1 MENSRRLH
9 TMNYLLYW
17 TETYSSR
24 MHSPSSPRELKTC
37 YTLSSFNC
45 QNDYCGAASHYEG
58 SQRRGR
64 DFVGKLYNYAKS
76 HIFFRDIVYFRTKSC
91 RLLRKLYW
99 RFRTRATI
107 FPDNVS
113 VKSKLKHPPNLRSG
127 VPFIFVGAEKERLIQ
142 LLDYSS
148 VASPQSGLF
157 WLVKKQKG
165 T

>member
-1 MENSRRLH
+1 MENARRLH

-17 TETYSSR
+17 TETYSNR
-24 MHSPSSPRELKTC
+24 MHSLSSRRKLKTC

-58 SQRRGR
+58 SQRRGG

-76 HIFFRDIVYFRTKSC
+76 HIFFRDIVYLRTKSC

-107 FPDNVS
+107 SPDNVS
-113 VKSKLKHPPNLRSG
+113 VKSKLKHPPPG
-127 VPFIFVGAEKERLIQ
+127 HTPGIWRLFLPGREGIW
-142 LLDYSS
+142 
-148 VASPQSGLF
+148 SPQ
-157 WLVKKQKG
+157 